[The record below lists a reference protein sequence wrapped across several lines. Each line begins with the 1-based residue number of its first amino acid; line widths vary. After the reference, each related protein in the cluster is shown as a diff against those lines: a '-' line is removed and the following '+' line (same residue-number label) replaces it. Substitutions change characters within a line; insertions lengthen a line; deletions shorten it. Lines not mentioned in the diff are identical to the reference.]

1 MATDILSI
9 PPMSDE
15 AEGVFSGVRRTTSW
29 DRARL
34 GALIV
39 EMTELLGN
47 WNKNDLVWVL
57 YLSLEDNEVVDV
69 LEADENSD
77 QDGDGEL
84 HT

>member
-1 MATDILSI
+1 
-9 PPMSDE
+9 MSDE
-15 AEGVFSGVRRTTSW
+15 AERVFSGVRRTISR

-34 GALIV
+34 GTLIV

-47 WNKNDLVWVL
+47 WNKNDLIRELHV
-57 YLSLEDNEVVDV
+57 SLEDNEVIDV
-69 LEADENSD
+69 LGSDENSD